1 MAKKKAAKA
10 VKKAAKRKKKR
21 ASGAAAQ
28 VETPEAEVGSCTN
41 QELQAAGIVTTGGE
55 LAAGLADVMNAAV
68 QAAVQAAVHQAVRGW
83 LDERANVNEQ
93 QAARQ
98 ATQHEGYVHSLRS
111 LLLRKDS
118 RLPYLRF
125 LGRVAEILLHH
136 RGFTTISAGTVYA
149 VFLEEIPRHLPPEY
163 RPSTAAEQ
171 DLSATTNDGRRT
183 FNNRMKDLRTAG
195 FVRPTTMKGN
205 RPEDLVL
212 TDCGAS
218 VFDGWP
224 DLRDIPGLEL
234 HGKVTPES
242 RTRRRSR
249 PRS

>member
-1 MAKKKAAKA
+1 
-10 VKKAAKRKKKR
+10 
-21 ASGAAAQ
+21 
-28 VETPEAEVGSCTN
+28 
-41 QELQAAGIVTTGGE
+41 
-55 LAAGLADVMNAAV
+55 LADVVNAAV
-68 QAAVQAAVHQAVRGW
+68 QAAVNQALRGW
-83 LDERANVNEQ
+83 LDARATANEQ
-93 QAARQ
+93 QATRQ
-98 ATQHEGYVHSLRS
+98 AAQNEEYVVSLRS
-111 LLLRKDS
+111 LLLLRDS

-136 RGFTTISAGTVYA
+136 RGFKTISAGTVYA
-149 VFLEEIPRHLPPEY
+149 VFLEEIPEHIPPEY
-163 RPSTAAEQ
+163 RPPTAAEQ

-242 RTRRRSR
+242 WAERRSSR
-249 PRS
+249 RS

>member
-1 MAKKKAAKA
+1 MAKRKAAKTAKKVAKKKA
-10 VKKAAKRKKKR
+10 
-21 ASGAAAQ
+21 SEPEAQ
-28 VETPEAEVGSCTN
+28 VEATEAEAGSCTD

-55 LAAGLADVMNAAV
+55 LAAGLADVVN
-68 QAAVQAAVHQAVRGW
+68 AAVQAAVHQAVRGW
-83 LDERANVNEQ
+83 LDARATANEQ
-93 QAARQ
+93 QA
-98 ATQHEGYVHSLRS
+98 TQQTALNEEYVDSLRS
-111 LLLRKDS
+111 LLLLRDS

-136 RGFTTISAGTVYA
+136 RGFKTISAGTVYA
-149 VFLEEIPRHLPPEY
+149 VFLEEIPEHIPPEY
-163 RPSTAAEQ
+163 RPPTAAEQ